1 MACVALRDQLRRDG
15 GPMSPKRWQM
25 SEDRVVKQLQ
35 QPSPMQVMVSTLT
48 GHDHKLKGKLLAPRG
63 DTPTPATGA
72 TLLHALS
79 TWLRGAQGV
88 AGDSRNQ
95 AECAALGFEEAPPS
109 LPASQPP
116 SLPNRF
122 PLTDSQPTP
131 RVCGNAQNSVAIH
144 VFGNDTR
151 QSVLRTEDRR
161 QIGLPLGCPC

>member
-95 AECAALGFEEAPPS
+95 AECAALGFEEASPS

-116 SLPNRF
+116 SLPASPTGSPWLTASQHPGCVEMHRTLLRF
-122 PLTDSQPTP
+122 MSLATTP
-131 RVCGNAQNSVAIH
+131 DRVC
-144 VFGNDTR
+144 
-151 QSVLRTEDRR
+151 
-161 QIGLPLGCPC
+161 